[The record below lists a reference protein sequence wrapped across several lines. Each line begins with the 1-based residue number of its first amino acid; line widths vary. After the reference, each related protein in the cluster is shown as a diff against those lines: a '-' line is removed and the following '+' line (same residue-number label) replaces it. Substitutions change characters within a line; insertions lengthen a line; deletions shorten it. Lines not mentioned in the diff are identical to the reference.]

1 MINPKQYKKI
11 AKLLNEFCIPKNLS
25 GYNYIISAI
34 YVLYKNNSD
43 FSIADLYSEI
53 AKEYNTKPSNVERSI
68 RHAIERGYDICMDC
82 NFDTFR
88 RVSFSNKKPQNSEF
102 LKGLEIEFR
111 LQESINS

>member
-1 MINPKQYKKI
+1 MIDTKTY
-11 AKLLNEFCIPKNLS
+11 AKLSNLLREFCIPKNLS
-25 GYNYIISAI
+25 GYNYIILAI

-53 AKEYNTKPSNVERSI
+53 AKEYNTKASNVERSI
-68 RHAIERGYDICMDC
+68 RQAIERGYDICMDC
-82 NFDTFR
+82 NFDTFK

-102 LKGLEIEFR
+102 LKGLAIEFR